1 MSIVHVGHIKNTVLT
16 RFGSLVDLS
25 DVQRVS
31 KEQLESLYLFTGLK
45 PNRIWPSNKGLD
57 KSPRFV

>member
-1 MSIVHVGHIKNTVLT
+1 LDNGGV
-16 RFGSLVDLS
+16 
-25 DVQRVS
+25 
-31 KEQLESLYLFTGLK
+31 YLFTGLK